1 MPDSKTQ
8 PQAPIEDML
17 AEIREILGREDQPG
31 TTSPTGIPAETKPSV
46 EGRARTLEDVV
57 RDLLRPML
65 RRWFDENLQSLI
77 DREMQAQAA
86 RAGSGAELSPEV
98 QPSHA
103 NHREHDK
110 ADRHERHVFHDR
122 VSRFRP

>member
-1 MPDSKTQ
+1 MPDPKTQ

-31 TTSPTGIPAETKPSV
+31 TTSPTGIPAETKPPV
-46 EGRARTLEDVV
+46 DIV

-86 RAGSGAELSPEV
+86 RAATT
-98 QPSHA
+98 A
-103 NHREHDK
+103 T
-110 ADRHERHVFHDR
+110 
-122 VSRFRP
+122 

>member
-1 MPDSKTQ
+1 MPDPKTQ

-86 RAGSGAELSPEV
+86 RAATT
-98 QPSHA
+98 A
-103 NHREHDK
+103 T
-110 ADRHERHVFHDR
+110 
-122 VSRFRP
+122 